1 MPPPQI
7 GRHKSRTLVTRS
19 VSAEREGIRQRY
31 IDTNGG
37 SSFPPS
43 EEREG
48 AMSQSGGGRGL
59 LGLFI
64 AEL

>member
-1 MPPPQI
+1 MLPPQI
-7 GRHKSRTLVTRS
+7 GRHKSCTLITRS

-37 SSFPPS
+37 SSFTLS

-48 AMSQSGGGRGL
+48 AMSRLGG
-59 LGLFI
+59 
-64 AEL
+64 